1 MAVQIT
7 VRNVPEE
14 VRDELAKRAAAQRQ
28 SMQAFLLSELERMA
42 HRPSTEEILARVRER
57 QAIYQTRVSTADILA
72 ARDADRK

>member
-1 MAVQIT
+1 MSVQIT

-28 SMQAFLLSELERMA
+28 SMQEYLRDELDRIVSFPTNAELMR
-42 HRPSTEEILARVRER
+42 RVRER
-57 QAIYQTRVSTADILA
+57 KARYGSDITPEEILE